1 MRLNVLISAFA
12 CQPGKGSE
20 PGVGWNFVKHMAGN
34 HNVWALT
41 KSTNKPLIDAELQKR
56 PITGLHFIYFDLS
69 QTFIFNEKRLGE
81 QIYYVIW
88 QLFVRKK
95 IKNLSKT
102 IDFDLVHHLT
112 FNQFRTPSVGFF
124 LEKPFIMGPVGGAEY
139 IHPVFVQDLT
149 FKSKMKERWRNLGFE
164 KWMLRVLSSFKKNK
178 ILFIFSSRQSRSNLQ
193 KYIGKGNPCLTIPAI
208 AIDENDFN
216 QYAHEENLKNKRF
229 TIIYAGT
236 GKDWKGLKF
245 FIQSIAQAFTSGDNV
260 NIKLIGVRDNKEKDK
275 VSNWISEYGVSGFV
289 EVINFMN
296 RKDLIRELQTAD
308 LSVYPSF
315 RDSGSMSVLE
325 ACALGCPVLC
335 FDTGGQDI
343 FPSGILLSIPVSNE
357 SYKINLQNFSSKLRW
372 SMENRSQIKAI
383 GENARIYVLEHFTW
397 KTRVAVFSDLYN
409 SMVEGDTFSI
419 EKDYI
424 PNVLESEI
432 GQ

>member
-1 MRLNVLISAFA
+1 MRLNILISAFA

-20 PGVGWNFVKHMAGN
+20 PGVGWNFVKHMAGH

-41 KSTNKPLIDAELQKR
+41 KSTNKPLIEAELQKR
-56 PITGLHFIYFDLS
+56 PISGLYFIYYDLP
-69 QTFIFNEKRLGE
+69 QPFYFNENLMGE

-88 QLFVRKK
+88 QLFVRKN

-149 FKSKMKERWRNLGFE
+149 FKSKMKERWRNLGLE
-164 KWMLRVLSSFKKNK
+164 KWLLWVLSTLKKNK
-178 ILFIFSSRQSRSNLQ
+178 KLFIFSSKQCSLNLK
-193 KYIGKGNPCLTIPAI
+193 KYIGQGNQCLTIPAI

-216 QYAHEENLKNKRF
+216 QYTHEENLKNKRF

-260 NIKLIGVRDNKEKDK
+260 NIKLIGVRDSKEKDK
-275 VSNWISEYGVSGFV
+275 VSNWIAEYGVSEYV
-289 EVINFMN
+289 QVINFMD
-296 RKDLIRELQTAD
+296 RVDLIRELQTAD

-335 FDTGGQDI
+335 FETGGQDM
-343 FPSGILLSIPVSNE
+343 FPSEILLKLSVSDE
-357 SYKINLQNFSSKLRW
+357 SYKKNLQNFSTKLRW
-372 SMENRSQIKAI
+372 ALENRSQIQDI
-383 GENARIYVLEHFTW
+383 GKNARAYALEHFTW
-397 KTRVAVFSDLYN
+397 RSKASQFSDLYKGI
-409 SMVEGDTFSI
+409 VEEEAFPV
-419 EKDYI
+419 ENNNAV
-424 PNVLESEI
+424 PAL
-432 GQ
+432 